1 MPSLEIIA
9 EQAPKDLDAFCKNL
23 SGLFSQ
29 CIGKP
34 ESYCMVI
41 FTKVDRVYF
50 AGASGAAFLAKIT
63 SIGNIDND
71 RNANLTQVIGQELEK
86 ELGISQERGYFFFNN
101 AAASDTGFKGTT
113 FANLMKK

>member
-1 MPSLEIIA
+1 
-9 EQAPKDLDAFCKNL
+9 
-23 SGLFSQ
+23 
-29 CIGKP
+29 
-34 ESYCMVI
+34 MVI

-63 SIGNIDND
+63 SIGNIGMWISSYMDWSTSLTCMCTDND